1 MKHLKAFNLLLESKE
16 ESEKLLDFI
25 RNSEE
30 GIVLI
35 KNLSYKPDQEFYDI
49 FDLKRTGRIYINGYG
64 SNTYIEKVGDNWK
77 QESSGSGGI
86 FSVFY
91 YKTPEELMK
100 GLLINIV
107 VKKRPTGVNSSEYK
121 KWIED
126 NYRDIIENQ
135 LTDKEIFEN
144 FYRSKGIN
152 LIDIHENY
160 RLTNTDRLLS
170 QILDTN
176 LNKYGGYVIDLSPFI
191 SDGFYNGFDY
201 YDYFS
206 ISLYPS
212 KKNELKKLKNGY
224 NIGAIDVKDLGIKLK
239 KAIKDKFLKSISKD
253 PESKA
258 LVDQMFLYLD
268 SEGKS
273 KLDPEIYLNVMEKKI
288 NSVIM
293 KLSKN
298 SSYKDKDYINLL
310 SKYYN
315 YIKGK
320 GKKTFGVEYDI
331 ESKIL
336 NSGFFL
342 INLIKKESPDFYES
356 ISKGK
361 GKEITD
367 LSASLGDLGF

>member
-1 MKHLKAFNLLLESKE
+1 MKHLKDFNLLLESKE

-100 GLLINIV
+100 GLLISII
-107 VKKRPTGVNSSEYK
+107 VKKRPTGVNSSEYR
-121 KWIED
+121 KWIEE
-126 NYRDIIENQ
+126 NYRSIIENK
-135 LTDKEIFEN
+135 LTHKEVFEN
-144 FYRSKGIN
+144 FYNSKGTN
-152 LIDIHENY
+152 LIDIQENY

-176 LNKYGGYVIDLSPFI
+176 INIYNQYRIDLFPLLSDSFI
-191 SDGFYNGFDY
+191 SHPIYF
-201 YDYFS
+201 DYFS
-206 ISLYPS
+206 IGLYPS
-212 KKNELKKLKNGY
+212 KKKELKKLKNGY
-224 NIGAIDVKDLGIKLK
+224 NIGATDLKDLDSKLK
-239 KAIKDKFLKSISKD
+239 KVIKDRFLEYISED
-253 PESKA
+253 PESKV
-258 LVDQMFLYLD
+258 LVDQIFLYLD

-273 KLDPEIYLNVMEKKI
+273 KLDPAIYLNVIEKKI
-288 NSVIM
+288 NSIIT
-293 KLSKN
+293 KLSEN
-298 SSYKDKDYINLL
+298 SDRGKDYVNLL
-310 SKYYN
+310 FRYYN

-320 GKKTFGVEYDI
+320 GKKAFGVEYDI